1 MRRARIVLRKID
13 AAGPASS
20 SNRAASAP
28 LHDRYR
34 SNDSDDA
41 SVRGGA
47 LHRIANLSDHR
58 EGESVDPLDRFNRT
72 VAIEPSTSYSM
83 FDASEFMT
91 PSVLDAYLTLTHSES
106 PSPSTT
112 ALLAGSRMC
121 SFVLLTIETDSK
133 MIRSFLKDSKGRE
146 I

>member
-1 MRRARIVLRKID
+1 MRQGRPVRQIEPRQLRCTT
-13 AAGPASS
+13 GP
-20 SNRAASAP
+20 
-28 LHDRYR
+28 R

-58 EGESVDPLDRFNRT
+58 EGESVDPSDRFNRT

-91 PSVLDAYLTLTHSES
+91 PCLLDAYLTLTHSES
-106 PSPSTT
+106 PCPSTT
-112 ALLAGSRMC
+112 ALLAGRGC
-121 SFVLLTIETDSK
+121 VLLTIETDSK
-133 MIRSFLKDSKGRE
+133 NDPVFPQRF
-146 I
+146 

>member
-1 MRRARIVLRKID
+1 MRQGRPVRQLEPRQLRCTT
-13 AAGPASS
+13 GP
-20 SNRAASAP
+20 
-28 LHDRYR
+28 R

-106 PSPSTT
+106 RPRAQP
-112 ALLAGSRMC
+112 LCSR
-121 SFVLLTIETDSK
+121 
-133 MIRSFLKDSKGRE
+133 GRG
-146 I
+146 